1 MVYRYKSA
9 VEKYRQKLHARSPQ
23 DPNIPWCGVATP
35 VWFAILTTEG
45 SQPVTCPACRRQ
57 MVLARKEKRGGRQQ
71 LNIEMTKEEV
81 AWLNLLATQKGIKR
95 HQFVLDLLLTAIEKG
110 RIASTAP
117 PVPPAPQP
125 PPAGAGAPA

>member
-9 VEKYRQKLHARSPQ
+9 VEKYRQKLHAHSPQ
-23 DPNIPWCGVATP
+23 DPKLPWCGAQPP
-35 VWFAILTTEG
+35 VWLVELTTEG

-57 MVLARKEKRGGRQQ
+57 MVLARKEKRGERQQ
-71 LNIEMTKEEV
+71 LIVEMTKEEV

-110 RIASTAP
+110 RLASTAP
-117 PVPPAPQP
+117 PVPPAA
-125 PPAGAGAPA
+125 PPAETDAPA